1 MTHERVVTG
10 VETQYDSSGFAACK
24 QWVKPSARHDY
35 STFSSRTEGGIAGGP
50 CRLVVPCPVSDVVY
64 GFGRLDG
71 VSRCCLEGGIEWLA
85 SNW

>member
-50 CRLVVPCPVSDVVY
+50 CRLMVPVREVALCMGLGDWMVFPGAV
-64 GFGRLDG
+64 
-71 VSRCCLEGGIEWLA
+71 
-85 SNW
+85 